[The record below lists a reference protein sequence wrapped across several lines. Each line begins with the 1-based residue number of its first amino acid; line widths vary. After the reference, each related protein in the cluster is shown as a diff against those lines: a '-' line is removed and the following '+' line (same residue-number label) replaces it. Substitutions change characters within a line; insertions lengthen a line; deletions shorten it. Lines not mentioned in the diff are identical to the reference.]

1 MKALLKYWKLLL
13 AFLMAVVTVFIFFM
27 KYTPA
32 KQAYELEKTNLTT
45 QTTILQTQ
53 LIENQKYASVQEE
66 LEPAMEA
73 IEASRTELYSKFPVE
88 MKEED
93 QIMYMLYLED
103 KFGREVT
110 FNFAQEE
117 TILPLNDGSALQG
130 MTFTFEYETTYEG
143 FKKMVEEL
151 ATDTRITS
159 VRYATMNYDA
169 DQDKMSGQM
178 IVTNYLLKDGREYQ
192 APEVDTPSIGKDNPY
207 KK

>member
-1 MKALLKYWKLLL
+1 MKALSKYWKLIFSFLL
-13 AFLMAVVTVFIFFM
+13 IVVAAFVFFT
-27 KYTPA
+27 KYIPA
-32 KQAYELEKTNLTT
+32 KQAYELEKTSLTT
-45 QTTILQTQ
+45 QTTVLQKQ
-53 LIENQKYASVQEE
+53 LVENQKYVSVQEK
-66 LEPAMEA
+66 LEPAMAE

-117 TILPLNDGSALQG
+117 TILPLNDGALQG
-130 MTFTFEYETTYEG
+130 MTFTFEYETTYDG
-143 FKKMVEEL
+143 FKKMVKEL

-169 DQDKMSGQM
+169 QQDKMSGQM

-192 APEVDTPSIGKDNPY
+192 GPEVDTPSVGKDNPY